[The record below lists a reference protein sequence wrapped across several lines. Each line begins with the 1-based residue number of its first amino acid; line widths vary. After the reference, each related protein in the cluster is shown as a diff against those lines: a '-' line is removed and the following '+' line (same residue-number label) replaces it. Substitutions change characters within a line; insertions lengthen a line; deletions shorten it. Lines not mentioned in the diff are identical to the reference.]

1 MATKKKQKAPPQA
14 AKKAPTKKK
23 ASSKKAPTT
32 KKAAPQ
38 AAASS
43 MPASSSLP
51 SMPSADVRASRIAA
65 LTAAFTALGAP
76 RPERWARS
84 HVEDGVDQIG
94 RFIFLRAL
102 WTRVVKDG
110 RFLDKLRKDQGAL
123 APVVERLILAGVA
136 EADVVQLVRALQV
149 QLLVD
154 VAQILDDPADN
165 DEGVRW
171 GVWRMDKRG
180 LPLWQLGDLRLDL
193 LDVDPL
199 DDM

>member
-1 MATKKKQKAPPQA
+1 MATKKKKQTAASTKKKPAAKTKQTAKTA
-14 AKKAPTKKK
+14 AKKPPAASTEAPAS
-23 ASSKKAPTT
+23 ASST
-32 KKAAPQ
+32 
-38 AAASS
+38 
-43 MPASSSLP
+43 
-51 SMPSADVRASRIAA
+51 DVRSARIEA
-65 LTAAFTALGAP
+65 LTSAFTALGAP

-102 WTRVVKDG
+102 WGRVVKDG
-110 RFLDKLRKDQGAL
+110 RFLDKLRKDKSDL
-123 APVVERLILAGVA
+123 TPVVERLILSGAA
-136 EADVVQLVRALQV
+136 EADLVALVRALQV
-149 QLLVD
+149 QVLVD
-154 VAQILDDPADN
+154 VAQILDDPHDN

-199 DDM
+199 DDL